1 MLYPNPYSQAYQQP
15 YQGIPAP
22 MDRLT
27 QMQQQQYQMAQP
39 TPQQQSGQSLL
50 YVQGEAAAKSWI
62 VGNGQS
68 VLLMDSEQPVFY
80 IKSADNSGIPLP
92 LRIFDYKERVQT
104 VPQAVPQAPQTQE
117 VNLDKYVTRAEYD
130 ELNAKLSNEL
140 NAKYAEI
147 VNKLNSF
154 SAPDVYVEN
163 RATAVKSK
171 SKGGNDNG

>member
-1 MLYPNPYSQAYQQP
+1 MLYPNPYSQPYQQP

-22 MDRLT
+22 MDRLS
-27 QMQQQQYQMAQP
+27 QMQAQQYQMAQP

-50 YVQGEAAAKSWI
+50 YVQ
-62 VGNGQS
+62 
-68 VLLMDSEQPVFY
+68 QPVFY

-147 VNKLNSF
+147 VNKINSF
-154 SAPDVYVEN
+154 SAPDIYVEN
-163 RATAVKSK
+163 RATAVKTK